1 MMLVLDSESRLDG
14 DLSEPMTGG
23 GGALWY
29 TYSTKVMPNIE
40 ARPIFSGRLTKVDSR
55 VVHSLIMQ
63 LSERYFL
70 GFKILNFN
78 IFGGFQKNEY

>member
-1 MMLVLDSESRLDG
+1 MS
-14 DLSEPMTGG
+14 
-23 GGALWY
+23 
-29 TYSTKVMPNIE
+29 NIE
-40 ARPIFSGRLTKVDSR
+40 AWPIFSGRLTKVNSR